1 MMRKRA
7 LILVCLFIIPFFL
20 TACFDAHEIGEFTY
34 ATMIGI
40 EHGVS
45 DKYRITF
52 QILKFAQGS
61 GGGENKGGGQE
72 TTETVTFDVPALA
85 SAFSIANTNISKV
98 LNFMHI
104 KAIVIS
110 EELATSG
117 HLGESVAP
125 LIRYRQIRRTTNVIV
140 CKGNVEEFIKAT
152 KPYAGEL
159 VTKTIEDLVGN
170 SENLGYFPKST
181 LNDFYEGIK
190 SPYHAL
196 MLIYGAINK
205 GDNFQENGLK
215 YEGKT
220 KDSGDY
226 YAGDVPRNGGE
237 GIELFGSAILDG
249 DKMVGKLTGFE
260 TQLLLMLRG
269 DLKNVSFTIPDPE
282 MPQFS
287 IPIRIQEF
295 EKPKIDID
303 LNGGNP
309 KINAKIKIEGDI
321 LTIQSR
327 IHYEDPKKK
336 KILEDAF
343 EKYIVEGAD
352 RVFAKCKVFQADVL
366 NFGTEAVTQFW
377 TIPEWENYNWLE
389 KFGKSELK
397 VEVDFTIRRTGKLLK
412 NEPIYS
418 SEGKE

>member
-1 MMRKRA
+1 MRKRA

-34 ATMIGI
+34 ATMIGF

-52 QILKFAQGS
+52 QILKFVQS
-61 GGGENKGGGQE
+61 SGGENKGGGQE
-72 TTETVTFDVPALA
+72 TTETITFDVPTLA
-85 SAFSIANTNISKV
+85 AAFNISNTNISKI

-117 HLGESVAP
+117 HLGESITP
-125 LIRYRQIRRTTNVIV
+125 LMRYRQIRRTTNVIV
-140 CKGNVEEFIKAT
+140 CKGKAEEFIKAT

-159 VTKTIEDLVGN
+159 VTKTLEDLVEN
-170 SENLGYFPKST
+170 SKNTGYFPKST
-181 LNDFYEGIK
+181 FNDFYDGIK
-190 SPYHAL
+190 APYHAL
-196 MLIYGAINK
+196 MLMYGAINK
-205 GDNFQENGLK
+205 GENLQENGLK

-226 YAGDVPRNGGE
+226 YAGDVPRSGGG
-237 GIELFGSAILDG
+237 GIELFGSAILNG

-260 TQLLLMLRG
+260 TQLLLMMRG
-269 DLKNVSFTIPDPE
+269 ELKSVSFTIPDPE
-282 MPQFS
+282 IPTLS
-287 IPIRIQEF
+287 IPLSINEF

-303 LNGGNP
+303 LNGGSP
-309 KINAKIKIEGDI
+309 KIHAKLKMEGDI

-327 IHYEDPKKK
+327 IHYEDPEKK
-336 KILEDAF
+336 KIVEDAF
-343 EKYIVEGAD
+343 EKYIVEGVE
-352 RVFAKCKVFQADVL
+352 RVFAKCKVFKADVF

-389 KFGKSELK
+389 KFDKSELK
-397 VEVDFTIRRTGKLLK
+397 VEADFTIRRTGKIIK
-412 NEPIYS
+412 SEPIYS